1 MRIVV
6 GKPFAAVAACGAVLL
21 AVQGCTS
28 GPSNPPA
35 RSPAHAGK
43 PLPLNHALTLAQIR
57 GSHETSMRANINVQ
71 VTTVTKRGT
80 THSTTTGTV
89 QAQRT
94 PAPISDSNLVIVS
107 AGHRV
112 PMEEIETGST
122 IYLKLASLAGNTGKP
137 WVAVNAAG
145 AAPGL
150 GTGTGVNPLSSQHFL
165 SVSKNLHE
173 VGTAV
178 VNGVSTTEYDG
189 SYPISALLA
198 GLPAK
203 AKRKLAGK
211 IKGAGPAQL
220 SVWLSSNGQL
230 QKLMTTEAIPPQTIT
245 TTIDITAVNVPIHI
259 AIPPASQVARIPANA
274 LGGL

>member
-1 MRIVV
+1 V
-6 GKPFAAVAACGAVLL
+6 
-21 AVQGCTS
+21 
-28 GPSNPPA
+28 
-35 RSPAHAGK
+35 
-43 PLPLNHALTLAQIR
+43 PLNHALTLAQIR
-57 GSHETSMRANINVQ
+57 GSHETSMRATVNVQ

-94 PAPISDSNLVIVS
+94 PSPISDSNLVIVS

-112 PMEEIETGST
+112 PMEEIEAGAT
-122 IYLKLASLAGNTGKP
+122 IYLKLAALAGNTGKP
-137 WVAVNAAG
+137 WVALNAGG
-145 AAPGL
+145 ASPGL
-150 GTGTGVNPLSSQHFL
+150 GTGVNPLSSQHFL

-178 VNGVSTTEYDG
+178 VNGVSTTEYEG

-203 AKRKLAGK
+203 AKNKLANK

-230 QKLMTTEAIPPQTIT
+230 EKLMTTESIPPQTIT

-259 AIPPASQVARIPANA
+259 AIPPASQVAHIPANA